1 MGRYYEHFRV
11 GDRFETH
18 GRTIGDADIHAFA
31 ALTGDWNPVHVDD
44 TVAAP
49 LHGGR
54 IAHGTLM
61 PGLAWGMLRS
71 HDLIEGT
78 VVALRSLDWAF
89 LAPVRIGDTL
99 RVTAEVA
106 ALSPHPR
113 EPRGRVTFALDVLNQ
128 RGETVNRGTCT
139 LVIQRAERED

>member
-1 MGRYYEHFRV
+1 MGRCFDEFRV
-11 GDRFETH
+11 GERWESH
-18 GRTIGDADIHAFA
+18 ARTIGEADIHAFA
-31 ALTGDWNPVHVDD
+31 ALTGDWNPVHVDE

-71 HDLIEGT
+71 HDLIDGT
-78 VVALRSLDWAF
+78 VVALKSLGWEF
-89 LAPVRIGDTL
+89 LAPVRMGDTV

-113 EPRGRVTFALDVLNQ
+113 APRGRVTFALAFVNQ
-128 RGETVNRGTCT
+128 RGETVNRGHAT
-139 LVIQRAERED
+139 LVMQREWEG

>member
-1 MGRYYEHFRV
+1 MGRRFDEFRL
-11 GDRFETH
+11 GERWETH
-18 GRTIGDADIHAFA
+18 GRTIGEAEIHAFA
-31 ALTGDWNPVHVDD
+31 ALTGDWNPVHVDE

-71 HDLIEGT
+71 HDLIDGT
-78 VVALRSLDWAF
+78 VVALKSLEWEF
-89 LAPVRIGDTL
+89 LAPVRIGETL
-99 RVTAEVA
+99 RATAEVA

-113 EPRGRVTFALDVLNQ
+113 EARGRVTFALAFVNQ
-128 RGETVNRGTCT
+128 RGETVNRGRAT
-139 LVIQRAERED
+139 LVMQREREG

>member
-1 MGRYYEHFRV
+1 MGRRFDEFRQ
-11 GDRFETH
+11 GDRWETH
-18 GRTIGDADIHAFA
+18 GRTIGEADIVAFA
-31 ALTGDWNPVHVDD
+31 ALTGDWNPVHVDE
-44 TVAAP
+44 TVATP

-71 HDLIEGT
+71 HDLIDGT
-78 VVALRSLDWAF
+78 VVALKSIDWEF
-89 LAPVRIGDTL
+89 LAPVRIGDTV

-113 EPRGRVTFALDVLNQ
+113 APRGRVTFALAFVNQ
-128 RGETVNRGTCT
+128 RGETVNRGHAT
-139 LVIQRAERED
+139 LVMQRQPEG

>member
-1 MGRYYEHFRV
+1 MG
-11 GDRFETH
+11 
-18 GRTIGDADIHAFA
+18 GRSARPTSTGFA
-31 ALTGDWNPVHVDD
+31 ALTGDWNPVHVDE
-44 TVAAP
+44 TVAAT

-78 VVALRSLDWAF
+78 VVALKSLQWDF

-99 RVTAEVA
+99 RVIAEVA
-106 ALSPHPR
+106 ACSAHPSA
-113 EPRGRVTFALDVLNQ
+113 PRGRVTFALSVLNQ
-128 RGETVNRGTCT
+128 RGEIVNRGTCT
-139 LVIQRAERED
+139 LVIQRREA